1 MWTVYWGHSFRLA
14 KPHMKLT
21 VFRYKVWDHQDDN
34 QAQIPSFYAIRDYVE
49 RLEGA
54 SVIEEDYLEVEESD
68 FDLYGRI
75 SSN

>member
-1 MWTVYWGHSFRLA
+1 
-14 KPHMKLT
+14 MKLT

-68 FDLYGRI
+68 LDLYGRI